1 MLDDGLLDVR
11 LLPQLPKEEIPEAL
25 RILLRDGL
33 EGVRRT
39 LVGARVP
46 WLEIETEESL
56 QINLD
61 GEPLTDTRFRFEL
74 LPRRLSMKLPTGCP
88 LLVMLISRAAGA
100 MEQRSSPF
108 RLLAS
113 GSVSCC
119 PSGAECPEADAPYT
133 RRMPLRD
140 IFTERADVDLVT
152 LRNLGPLRPL
162 AGKWEGS
169 GVDEHPVSE
178 GGLDQPYTERF
189 EFQPIDPQANGLQLL
204 YGLRYH
210 VHVMTPGEITTFH
223 DQVGYWLWELATGT
237 IFQAIAIPRGQ
248 VAMAAG
254 PAAPDARTFTVRAR
268 AGDVSTGIISNPFLN
283 EAFRTVEYALT
294 ITVNSD
300 GTFTYEED
308 TVLMVRGRSEPFHH
322 VDRNTLRTSG
332 GLPPLARLLAQP
344 VGASA
349 CRGPRVARQGSGPL
363 LEPRRS
369 AERQAGA
376 PRCAGGAPSRTRS
389 PSRRPCARRRRTS
402 PPLLRL
408 RVTGRFTGCQDWLRT
423 PGSRRTRRCGG
434 LRDSRRR
441 SPCVLLIPRRPRL
454 AAPPSRGWA

>member
-152 LRNLGPLRPL
+152 LRNLGP
-162 AGKWEGS
+162 S
-169 GVDEHPVSE
+169 GRWR
-178 GGLDQPYTERF
+178 G
-189 EFQPIDPQANGLQLL
+189 NG
-204 YGLRYH
+204 R
-210 VHVMTPGEITTFH
+210 
-223 DQVGYWLWELATGT
+223 
-237 IFQAIAIPRGQ
+237 
-248 VAMAAG
+248 AAG
-254 PAAPDARTFTVRAR
+254 WT
-268 AGDVSTGIISNPFLN
+268 ST
-283 EAFRTVEYALT
+283 
-294 ITVNSD
+294 
-300 GTFTYEED
+300 
-308 TVLMVRGRSEPFHH
+308 
-322 VDRNTLRTSG
+322 
-332 GLPPLARLLAQP
+332 
-344 VGASA
+344 
-349 CRGPRVARQGSGPL
+349 
-363 LEPRRS
+363 RS
-369 AERQAGA
+369 AKAA
-376 PRCAGGAPSRTRS
+376 STSRTRS
-389 PSRRPCARRRRTS
+389 DSSSSRSIRRRTAS
-402 PPLLRL
+402 SCC
-408 RVTGRFTGCQDWLRT
+408 TGSATT
-423 PGSRRTRRCGG
+423 ST
-434 LRDSRRR
+434 S
-441 SPCVLLIPRRPRL
+441 
-454 AAPPSRGWA
+454 